1 MYVMK
6 TEGTIFI
13 FEWMF
18 VLNGSF
24 KIQTPN
30 PEFTKFEMSHEKL
43 GISVPLFRRFTWH
56 LLFSGLQS
64 TRIALM
70 IIQVIKKERLW
81 AYLTMGMCLLN
92 TYLGLVCIA
101 VIVYYAFTQ
110 PEKAIRKRR
119 CHNDEDDGLMNF
131 SSIAVYLNISY
142 HLIVGA
148 YYSMFA
154 TEDERQQCANLM
166 TGAPQNEGFERE
178 MEIIERVRRSD
189 GGEEEGQVALLEASS
204 ADVLAFGIFYDFYY
218 LGELLLVTLQTI
230 MIMYLRRSRLV
241 LGIPK
246 LKFWLFGLMYY
257 NCSDWIS
264 IAWIAEENPG
274 IRPMDVC
281 GEFLSKG
288 VIHLL
293 LTVVLFYRFTA
304 WRLLN
309 RSICR
314 AVDEEDED

>member
-70 IIQVIKKERLW
+70 IIQGWFDLAAKLIKKFVILIIILVIKKERLW

-131 SSIAVYLNISY
+131 RK
-142 HLIVGA
+142 
-148 YYSMFA
+148 
-154 TEDERQQCANLM
+154 DRK
-166 TGAPQNEGFERE
+166 R
-178 MEIIERVRRSD
+178 
-189 GGEEEGQVALLEASS
+189 
-204 ADVLAFGIFYDFYY
+204 
-218 LGELLLVTLQTI
+218 
-230 MIMYLRRSRLV
+230 
-241 LGIPK
+241 
-246 LKFWLFGLMYY
+246 
-257 NCSDWIS
+257 
-264 IAWIAEENPG
+264 
-274 IRPMDVC
+274 
-281 GEFLSKG
+281 
-288 VIHLL
+288 
-293 LTVVLFYRFTA
+293 
-304 WRLLN
+304 
-309 RSICR
+309 
-314 AVDEEDED
+314 